1 MAKTIDWESRLGGDL
16 PDDAT
21 AGGFAIGAIPST
33 GCGPEEIAVGI
44 DEDTA
49 NRPPSV
55 VASRGKVVK
64 VGIKPGSV
72 ALGSQLEHRAISEST
87 ILVSCAVQ
95 ISRGVHGQAVIGA
108 AYSKRTGCAAVSS
121 GS

>member
-21 AGGFAIGAIPST
+21 AGGFAIGAIPSP

-87 ILVSCAVQ
+87 ILDSSAVQ
-95 ISRGVHGQAVIGA
+95 ISRPIEDEPTN
-108 AYSKRTGCAAVSS
+108 RT
-121 GS
+121 